1 MKKVLVPS
9 LIALAL
15 GCVSGLAQAQA
26 AAAPESSLSFNVSAV
41 SDYRYRGISQS
52 RLKPAVQGGVDYA
65 DKSGF
70 YVGAWASSIK
80 WIKDAG
86 GDASAEVDVYGG
98 YKGAVGDVA
107 YDVGFLRY
115 EYPSNKLAVSANTNE
130 VYGAVTMGPATLKY
144 SHAVSNLFGF
154 ADSKNSYYVDLSG
167 TFDLGNGFSLVPHV
181 GYQSVKNNG
190 AYSYSDYSVT
200 LGKDL
205 GNGLS
210 ASDHAAIDIARLQ
223 GLVATLASD
232 QVADVFK
239 AATAFAVFG
248 GHHLLRDGVA
258 PGTGGIAHRAE
269 HQLRVALTRAHQ
281 RLLDVVVH
289 HRYFA
294 FLFKMSQYIELFI
307 GA

>member
-1 MKKVLVPS
+1 MKKLLVPS
-9 LIALAL
+9 LLAL
-15 GCVSGLAQAQA
+15 SLLAVTGAAQAQA
-26 AAAPESSLSFNVSAV
+26 AESTLSFNVGTTT
-41 SDYRYRGISQS
+41 DYRYRGISQT
-52 RLKPAVQGGVDYA
+52 RLKPAVQGGIDYA

-181 GYQSVKNNG
+181 GYQSVKNSSTW
-190 AYSYSDYSVT
+190 SYTDYSLTV
-200 LGKDL
+200 GKDL

-210 ASDHAAIDIARLQ
+210 ATGAVVGTDADQGIYSLKNKFNGKS
-223 GLVATLASD
+223 GLVVGL
-232 QVADVFK
+232 K
-239 AATAFAVFG
+239 YAF
-248 GHHLLRDGVA
+248 
-258 PGTGGIAHRAE
+258 
-269 HQLRVALTRAHQ
+269 
-281 RLLDVVVH
+281 
-289 HRYFA
+289 
-294 FLFKMSQYIELFI
+294 
-307 GA
+307 